1 MMKREGLEMQ
11 PQRTEFFPMDYDVQ
25 MLLVSAFE
33 RTNKK
38 PLQLGL
44 TVKQLC
50 KSALADYDVSL
61 SSSEVRKALGWFY
74 GQGRVKVVAFIAEE
88 EYWNVTTDDE
98 MLQR

>member
-1 MMKREGLEMQ
+1 MQ
-11 PQRTEFFPMDYDVQ
+11 PQRTEFYPTDYDVQ
-25 MLLVSAFE
+25 VSIVSAFE
-33 RTNKK
+33 WSNKK

-50 KSALADYDVSL
+50 KHALANDNVSL
-61 SSSEVRKALGWFY
+61 SSSEVRRALGWFY
-74 GQGRVKVVAFIAEE
+74 GQGRVKVVAVIAEE